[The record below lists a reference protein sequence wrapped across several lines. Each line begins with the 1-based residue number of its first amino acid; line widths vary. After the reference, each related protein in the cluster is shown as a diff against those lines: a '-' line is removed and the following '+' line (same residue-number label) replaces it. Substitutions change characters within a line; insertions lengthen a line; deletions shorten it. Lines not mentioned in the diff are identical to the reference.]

1 MKLASEIKSLF
12 PQLRVSENA
21 SLRDYTTFRL
31 GGPCPL
37 LIEGATAAQLP
48 AIIQRLNKAGQPFI
62 VFGQGANLVISDKGI
77 DQVVI
82 RFCSEKPDIQITDHG
97 SNSATHPGLR
107 PPLQGRGTVRIP
119 SRGGVPERRGGSLS
133 NASINTGS
141 ERPLV
146 TVSGDTL
153 LDDLAVFTIE
163 NECGDLS
170 YCSGIPGTVG
180 GGIAGNAGAFGR
192 QMGDHLISAELL
204 GLDGTVR
211 TVLHD
216 ELEFAYRH
224 SKLKE
229 TGEIVLFAT
238 FDLPKLGKS
247 IMQAERDRIMQF
259 RKDHH
264 PDWHKEP
271 CAGSVFR
278 NIEPTSAA
286 DRRQAAGRFLEE
298 AGAKAMRVG
307 GARLYEK
314 HANIIVADLG
324 CTAQDV
330 WELSEKMAAAAKD
343 KFGITLVREVRFLGE
358 F

>member
-1 MKLASEIKSLF
+1 MKLASEIKTLF
-12 PQLRVSENA
+12 PSLHIREQVP
-21 SLRDYTTFRL
+21 LRDFTTFRL

-48 AIIQRLNKAGQPFI
+48 AVIQQLNQARHPFLVI
-62 VFGQGANLVISDKGI
+62 GQGANLVIADQGI
-77 DQVVI
+77 EQAVI
-82 RFCSEKPDIQITDHG
+82 RFCSEKPTI
-97 SNSATHPGLR
+97 SF
-107 PPLQGRGTVRIP
+107 RGNR
-119 SRGGVPERRGGSLS
+119 
-133 NASINTGS
+133 
-141 ERPLV
+141 V

-153 LDDLAVFTIE
+153 LDDLAVFTID

-192 QMGDHLISAELL
+192 QMGDHLVSVEVL
-204 GLDGTVR
+204 GLDGQTR

-229 TGEIVLFAT
+229 TGEIVLRAT
-238 FDLPKLGKS
+238 FELPKIGKS
-247 IMQAERDRIMQF
+247 VMQAERDRILDF
-259 RKDHH
+259 RREHH
-264 PDWHKEP
+264 PDWHTLP

-278 NIEPTSAA
+278 NIEPTSAVE
-286 DRRQAAGRFLEE
+286 RRKAAGYFLQE
-298 AGAKAMRVG
+298 AGAQLFRVG

-314 HANIIVADLG
+314 HANIIVADPG

-330 WELSEKMAAAAKD
+330 WELSEKMAAAVKE
-343 KFGITLVREVRFLGE
+343 KFGIALVREVRFLGNFQTLE
-358 F
+358 N

>member
-1 MKLASEIKSLF
+1 MKLASEIKTLF

-21 SLRDYTTFRL
+21 PLRNYTTFQL

-37 LIEGATAAQLP
+37 LIEGASAGQLP
-48 AIIQRLNKAGQPFI
+48 AVIKLLNKASQPFLVI
-62 VFGQGANLVISDKGI
+62 GQGANLVVADKGI

-82 RFCSEKPDIQITDHG
+82 RFCSDKPTIKG
-97 SNSATHPGLR
+97 SGNR
-107 PPLQGRGTVRIP
+107 
-119 SRGGVPERRGGSLS
+119 
-133 NASINTGS
+133 
-141 ERPLV
+141 V

-153 LDDLAVFTIE
+153 LDDLSVFTIE
-163 NECGDLS
+163 NEVGDLS
-170 YCSGIPGTVG
+170 YCTGIPGTVG
-180 GGIAGNAGAFGR
+180 GGITGNAGAFGR
-192 QMGDHLISAELL
+192 QMGDHLISVELL

-229 TGEIVLFAT
+229 TGEIVLSSSFE
-238 FDLPKLGKS
+238 LPVEKKS
-247 IMQAERDRIMQF
+247 VMQTERDRILEF
-259 RKDHH
+259 RREHH

-314 HANIIVADLG
+314 HANIIVADPG

-330 WELSEKMAAAAKD
+330 WELSKKMAAAVKD
-343 KFGITLVREVRFLGE
+343 KFNIDLVREVRFLGQ

>member
-1 MKLASEIKSLF
+1 MKLASEIQTLF
-12 PQLRVSENA
+12 PQLRVSRNA
-21 SLRDYTTFRL
+21 LLRDITTFRV

-37 LIEGATAAQLP
+37 LIDGAAAAQLP
-48 AIIQRLNKAGQPFI
+48 AIIQLLNKTGQPFLVI
-62 VFGQGANLVISDKGI
+62 GQGANLVVSDKGI
-77 DQVVI
+77 DQAVI
-82 RFCSEKPDIQITDHG
+82 RFCSETPAITANG
-97 SNSATHPGLR
+97 NR
-107 PPLQGRGTVRIP
+107 
-119 SRGGVPERRGGSLS
+119 
-133 NASINTGS
+133 
-141 ERPLV
+141 V
-146 TVSGDTL
+146 TVSGNTL
-153 LDDLAVFTIE
+153 LDDLAIFTIE
-163 NECGDLS
+163 NESGDLS

-192 QMGDHLISAELL
+192 QMGDHLVSAEIL
-204 GLDGTVR
+204 GLDGRIR
-211 TVLHD
+211 TVAKAD
-216 ELEFAYRH
+216 LEFSYRH

-229 TGEIVLFAT
+229 TGEIVLTAT
-238 FDLPKLGKS
+238 FELPIEKKE

-286 DRRQAAGRFLEE
+286 ERRQAAGRFLEE
-298 AGAKAMRVG
+298 AGAKTMRVG

-314 HANIIVADLG
+314 HANIIVADPG

-330 WELSEKMAAAAKD
+330 WELSEKMARAVKD
-343 KFGITLVREVRFLGE
+343 KFDITLVREVRFLGE

>member
-1 MKLASEIKSLF
+1 MKLASEIKTLF
-12 PQLRVSENA
+12 PALRVSENA
-21 SLRDYTTFRL
+21 PLRDYTTFRL

-48 AIIQRLNKAGQPFI
+48 AIIQLLNKAGQPFLVI
-62 VFGQGANLVISDKGI
+62 GQGANLVVADKGI

-82 RFCSEKPDIQITDHG
+82 RFCSDKPTIKG
-97 SNSATHPGLR
+97 SGNS
-107 PPLQGRGTVRIP
+107 
-119 SRGGVPERRGGSLS
+119 
-133 NASINTGS
+133 
-141 ERPLV
+141 V

-153 LDDLAVFTIE
+153 LDDLAVFTIQ
-163 NECGDLS
+163 NEAGDLS

-192 QMGDHLISAELL
+192 QMGDHLVSVELL
-204 GLDGTVR
+204 GLDGKVR
-211 TVLHD
+211 TVLHG

-229 TGEIVLFAT
+229 TGEIVLSAT
-238 FDLPKLGKS
+238 FELPAAEKKV
-247 IMQAERDRIMQF
+247 MQAERERIMEF
-259 RKDHH
+259 RRTHH

-286 DRRQAAGRFLEE
+286 ERRQAAGRFLEE
-298 AGAKAMRVG
+298 AGAKTMRIG

-314 HANIIVADLG
+314 HANIIVADPG

-330 WELSEKMAAAAKD
+330 WELSEKMAAAVKE
-343 KFGITLVREVRFLGE
+343 KFGIELTREVRFLGN

>member
-1 MKLASEIKSLF
+1 MKLASEIKTLF

-37 LIEGATAAQLP
+37 LIEGASAEQLP
-48 AIIQRLNKAGQPFI
+48 AIIKLLNKAGQPFLVI
-62 VFGQGANLVISDKGI
+62 GQGANLVVSDKGI
-77 DQVVI
+77 NQVVI
-82 RFCSEKPDIQITDHG
+82 RFCSEKPTIKG
-97 SNSATHPGLR
+97 SGNR
-107 PPLQGRGTVRIP
+107 
-119 SRGGVPERRGGSLS
+119 
-133 NASINTGS
+133 
-141 ERPLV
+141 V

-163 NECGDLS
+163 NEVGDLS
-170 YCSGIPGTVG
+170 YCTGIPGTVG

-204 GLDGTVR
+204 GLDGQTR

-229 TGEIVLFAT
+229 TGEIVLSAT
-238 FDLPKLGKS
+238 FNLPEAKKEAL
-247 IMQAERDRIMQF
+247 QAERERIMEF
-259 RKDHH
+259 RREHH

-307 GARLYEK
+307 SARLYEK
-314 HANIIVADLG
+314 HANIIVADPG

-330 WELSEKMAAAAKD
+330 WELSEKMAAAVKD
-343 KFGITLVREVRFLGE
+343 KFGIDLVREVRFLGH

>member
-1 MKLASEIKSLF
+1 MKLASEIKTLF
-12 PQLRVSENA
+12 PSLRVSENA
-21 SLRDYTTFRL
+21 PLSKYTTFQL

-48 AIIQRLNKAGQPFI
+48 AIVQLLNKAGQPFLVI
-62 VFGQGANLVISDKGI
+62 GQGANLVVADKGI

-82 RFCSEKPDIQITDHG
+82 RFCSEKPNIQIAYQ
-97 SNSATHPGLR
+97 NSTAATHPGLR
-107 PPLQGRGTVRIP
+107 PPLQRRGAFKIP
-119 SRGGVPERRGGSLS
+119 STGGVPERRGGFPSD
-133 NASINTGS
+133 ASISKACGNRG
-141 ERPLV
+141 

-153 LDDLAVFTIE
+153 LDDLAAFTIE
-163 NECGDLS
+163 NETGDLS
-170 YCSGIPGTVG
+170 YCTGIPGTVG

-192 QMGDHLISAELL
+192 QMGDHLVSVELL
-204 GLDGTVR
+204 GLDGKVR
-211 TVLHD
+211 TALHD

-229 TGEIVLFAT
+229 TGEIVLSAI
-238 FDLPKLGKS
+238 FDLPVVEKS
-247 IMQAERDRIMQF
+247 VMQAERERIIQF

-278 NIEPTSAA
+278 NIEPTSAVE
-286 DRRQAAGRFLEE
+286 RRKAAGFFLQE
-298 AGAKAMRVG
+298 AGAHLFRVG

-314 HANIIVADLG
+314 HANIIVADPG

-330 WELSEKMAAAAKD
+330 WELSKKMAAAVKD
-343 KFGITLVREVRFLGE
+343 NFGIILVREVRFLGN

>member
-1 MKLASEIKSLF
+1 MKLASEIKTLF

-21 SLRDYTTFRL
+21 PLRAYTTFQL
-31 GGPCPL
+31 GGPCPI
-37 LIEGATAAQLP
+37 LIEGATAGQLTT
-48 AIIQRLNKAGQPFI
+48 IIQLLNKSGQPFLVI
-62 VFGQGANLVISDKGI
+62 GQGANLIISDKGI
-77 DQVVI
+77 DQAVI
-82 RFCSEKPDIQITDHG
+82 RFCSDKPSIKSSG
-97 SNSATHPGLR
+97 N
-107 PPLQGRGTVRIP
+107 RI
-119 SRGGVPERRGGSLS
+119 
-133 NASINTGS
+133 
-141 ERPLV
+141 

-153 LDDLAVFTIE
+153 LDDLSVYAIE
-163 NECGDLS
+163 NETGDLS
-170 YCSGIPGTVG
+170 YCTGIPGTVG

-192 QMGDHLISAELL
+192 QMGDHLVSVELL
-204 GLDGTVR
+204 GLDGKVR

-238 FDLPKLGKS
+238 FELPATEKKV
-247 IMQAERDRIMQF
+247 MQAERDRIIQF

-264 PDWHKEP
+264 PDWHNEP

-286 DRRQAAGRFLEE
+286 ERRQAAGRFLEE
-298 AGAKAMRVG
+298 AGAKSMRVG

-314 HANIIVADLG
+314 HANIIVADPG

-330 WELSEKMAAAAKD
+330 WELSEKMIRAVKD
-343 KFGITLVREVRFLGE
+343 KFGIELVREVRFLGE